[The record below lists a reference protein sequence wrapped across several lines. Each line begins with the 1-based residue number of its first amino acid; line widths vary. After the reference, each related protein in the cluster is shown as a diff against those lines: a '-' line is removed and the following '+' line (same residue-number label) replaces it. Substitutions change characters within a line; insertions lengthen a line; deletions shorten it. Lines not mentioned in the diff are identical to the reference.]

1 MKDWRNRRAAGSLTV
16 EASFVMGILL
26 FSMAVL
32 LRFSFSLHDQVV
44 GNAVLNEGM
53 ELLGHSEEDSGED
66 LSRRGTRRMEQ
77 GLSGR
82 GFRIELSR
90 EGTGVRGTAGGER
103 RSTEMRD
110 KGFHPEEFLRRVT
123 LLEAAADRLGEN

>member
-1 MKDWRNRRAAGSLTV
+1 MD
-16 EASFVMGILL
+16 
-26 FSMAVL
+26 
-32 LRFSFSLHDQVV
+32 
-44 GNAVLNEGM
+44 EGM
-53 ELLGHSEEDSGED
+53 GWERVDDATDWCTMLWDVVFRFFPLEDEEEDAGED

-77 GLSGR
+77 ALSGR

>member
-32 LRFSFSLHDQVV
+32 LRFSFALHDQVV

-53 ELLGHSEEDSGED
+53 ELLGHSEEDAGED

-77 GLSGR
+77 ALSGR

-103 RSTEMRD
+103 RSTEMWD